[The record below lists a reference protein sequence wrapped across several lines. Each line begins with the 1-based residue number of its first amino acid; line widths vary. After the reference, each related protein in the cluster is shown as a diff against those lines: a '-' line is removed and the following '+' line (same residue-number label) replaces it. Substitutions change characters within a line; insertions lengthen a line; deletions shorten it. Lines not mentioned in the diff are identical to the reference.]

1 MSSTSTWYIRKA
13 GVVHGPASI
22 EDVQRLLQ
30 GKQVGLSDEASS
42 SQSGP
47 WQALSTFAEFAPVRP
62 ISELF
67 ATPATP
73 AAPAAAA
80 AAAPAAPVG
89 APAQP
94 ASQAPNRRSPT
105 AERLLAETLGEFE
118 TETVQATATPAH
130 QAAGPLQR
138 TLSPADRK
146 EFEAGLAT
154 EVRKKIDDKAM
165 PASLIAGGLIL
176 ILLARVNIAAAFIA
190 GFIAAGIT
198 YKLVKDVL
206 ASRDLN
212 AIPNLSDQILVS
224 RYNEA
229 KADRRAARTRS
240 AIGWAVILIVAVI
253 LLVAW
258 AALRSHS

>member
-1 MSSTSTWYIRKA
+1 MSSTSMWYIRKG
-13 GVVHGPASI
+13 GVVHGPASL

-30 GKQVGLSDEASS
+30 GKQIGLSDEASS

-47 WQALSTFAEFAPVRP
+47 WQALSAFAEFAPVRP

-67 ATPATP
+67 AAPATP
-73 AAPAAAA
+73 AAAAA

-89 APAQP
+89 APVP
-94 ASQAPNRRSPT
+94 PSSQAPNKRSPT
-105 AERLLAETLGEFE
+105 AERLLAQTLGEFE
-118 TETVQATATPAH
+118 ADTVQATAAPARS
-130 QAAGPLQR
+130 AADPVQR

-146 EFEAGLAT
+146 EFEAGLTA

-198 YKLVKDVL
+198 YKVVKDFF
-206 ASRDLN
+206 ANRDLS
-212 AIPNLSDQILVS
+212 AIPNLSDQMLVS

-229 KADRRAARTRS
+229 KSDRRAARTRS
-240 AIGWAVILIVAVI
+240 AIGWAVILIVGVV

-258 AALRSHS
+258 AALRSRS